1 MYIEKT
7 VWLKI
12 KGKQSSKFGISE
24 AEQMFERL
32 TGTST
37 LNLLAKGLDVA
48 STRHA
53 VISNNIA
60 NVNTPRFKRQ
70 IVTFEKEMAR
80 VFDGKIDI
88 VGRREDDRHIP
99 IGEINYMDIGPTT
112 IKDRIHVMRNDKNNV
127 DIDVEMSDLAKNTMT
142 YQIHATRLQSM
153 FSMLNNIITKGGQA

>member
-1 MYIEKT
+1 
-7 VWLKI
+7 
-12 KGKQSSKFGISE
+12 
-24 AEQMFERL
+24 MFERL

-37 LNLLAKGLDVA
+37 FNLLSKGLDV
-48 STRHA
+48 SSKRHA

-60 NVNTPRFKRQ
+60 NVNTPLFKRQ
-70 IVTFEKEMAR
+70 IVTFEDQMAK

-99 IGEINYMDIGPTT
+99 IGENNYMNVGPVT

-142 YQIHATRLQSM
+142 YQIHSTRLAAM
-153 FSMLNNIITKGGQA
+153 FAGLNDVISRGGRA